1 MNQLHPT
8 RIRAITLDLDDT
20 LWPVWPAIERAE
32 AALQDWLCQH
42 APQTAARFDL
52 DGMRAMRATVAAD
65 HPALTHDL
73 SALRRE
79 AIRRMLDAAGEAPS
93 LAEPAFNAFFDA
105 RQRVDLYEDALP
117 ALQRLAR
124 RWPLLALSNGNAD
137 IARIGLSPWFQG
149 SLAARDIGVGKPDA
163 RIFQT
168 ACERLDCRPDE
179 VLHVGDDLALDVHG
193 ALGAGLQAAW
203 ICRTAPST
211 STAPPPC
218 WQGADLASLV
228 VALGA

>member
-32 AALQDWLCQH
+32 ATLQAWLRQH

-52 DGMRAMRATVAAD
+52 DGMRAMRAAVTAE

-79 AIRRMLDAAGEAPS
+79 SIRRMLDASGEAPS
-93 LAEPAFNAFFDA
+93 LAEPAFEVFFAA
-105 RQRVDLYEDALP
+105 RQRVDLYDDALP
-117 ALQRLAR
+117 ALQRLAG

-168 ACERLDCRPDE
+168 ACERLGCRPDE

-193 ALGAGLQAAW
+193 ALAAGLQAAW
-203 ICRTAPST
+203 ICRAGPLTPQS
-211 STAPPPC
+211 PPC

>member
-1 MNQLHPT
+1 MSRLQPA

-32 AALQDWLCQH
+32 AALQGWLRLH
-42 APQTAARFDL
+42 APKTAARFDL
-52 DGMRAMRATVAAD
+52 DGMRDMRATVTAE
-65 HPALTHDL
+65 HPALAHDL

-79 AIRRMLDAAGEAPS
+79 SIRRMLGASGEAPA
-93 LAEPAFNAFFDA
+93 LAEPAFEAFFAA
-105 RQRVDLYEDALP
+105 RQRVDLYDDALP

-149 SLAARDIGVGKPDA
+149 SLAARDIGVGKPDP
-163 RIFQT
+163 RIFQA
-168 ACERLDCRPDE
+168 ACERLGCQPDE

-193 ALGAGLQAAW
+193 ALAAGLQAAW
-203 ICRTAPST
+203 ICRAAPVT
-211 STAPPPC
+211 PQPAPC
-218 WQGADLASLV
+218 WQGADLTSLV
-228 VALGA
+228 AALGA